1 MECAAKLDAQV
12 GALALALEEQQADL
26 EHKAQHLASL
36 VRIVLYHIKFEK
48 RCKFYG
54 WYLSQ
59 EAASSLLGP

>member
-54 WYLSQ
+54 
-59 EAASSLLGP
+59 